1 MSRLA
6 EGHVDQYEP
15 GTQRERGYIQGISSV
30 YKDDSLNASTIAGN
44 ILQREIIRGV
54 EVWSQDA
61 DFDLDDINVV

>member
-44 ILQREIIRGV
+44 ILQREIIGGV
-54 EVWSQDA
+54 EV
-61 DFDLDDINVV
+61 